1 MVSGGIFL
9 VTFPVLRVL
18 CQPSGESLQ
27 PNRVWPEDA
36 PVDSASLTDSTNF
49 VCARVANQPEV
60 IRRGVEYL
68 GDVSPVFSFV
78 FLKPLAKSRIYLLK
92 ISCWCVYWH
101 TSLPQYVTW
110 CYIYICTGVRWMM
123 HNKTRPYRA
132 RRFSFTK
139 SWAWVCLCPFL
150 TA

>member
-1 MVSGGIFL
+1 MTCASSRNQRPGLEMVSGGIFL

-68 GDVSPVFSFV
+68 GDVSPMFF
-78 FLKPLAKSRIYLLK
+78 
-92 ISCWCVYWH
+92 
-101 TSLPQYVTW
+101 
-110 CYIYICTGVRWMM
+110 ICFPETFG
-123 HNKTRPYRA
+123 
-132 RRFSFTK
+132 
-139 SWAWVCLCPFL
+139 
-150 TA
+150 

>member
-9 VTFPVLRVL
+9 VAFPVLRVL

-92 ISCWCVYWH
+92 ISCWCVY
-101 TSLPQYVTW
+101 
-110 CYIYICTGVRWMM
+110 
-123 HNKTRPYRA
+123 
-132 RRFSFTK
+132 
-139 SWAWVCLCPFL
+139 
-150 TA
+150 